1 MEITYEMRER
11 LAELIF
17 EAVSTDFEYVHLAQ
31 NLVATM
37 NIYSEIVTYV
47 DPDSEEKVTI
57 DKVVLD
63 MPAPRY
69 SISTYLRTGAV
80 VYTGRGS
87 YANTVNKH
95 GGFSKKHK
103 NYVER
108 AISVAINRWLME
120 YGLKGVVK

>member
-17 EAVSTDFEYVHLAQ
+17 EAISTDFEYVHLAQ

-37 NIYSEIVTYV
+37 NIYSEIVAYI
-47 DPDSEEKVTI
+47 DPDSGEKVTV

-63 MPAPRY
+63 IPAPRY

-103 NYVER
+103 NYVEK
-108 AISVAINRWLME
+108 AIAVAINRWLIE